1 MSYESVKL
9 ALNPVAWYRNDE
21 LTGTTM
27 FDSSGN
33 DLDQEY
39 EQHEVDP
46 ITLGQL
52 SGVETVPESRSIH
65 GFNRISRWVVDE
77 DGPFDSRVSF
87 TWEALVRQT
96 NEHPANKTIIARD
109 STGSGSRIFFA
120 GESTLSTLF
129 ALKITGVTYDITA
142 NITPLLNSW
151 YHVIGARNGSVMF
164 LMMNGVVVGSR
175 SDLPPTDPIDVAA
188 TDRLAVGATAGSNT
202 FQWQGN
208 SEEFTF
214 YNYALTSTQGLA
226 VYESM
231 INSILLNGRAD
242 AGPTGILRS
251 EFEPDPIQFPWRH
264 NWVEPL
270 IERISFRSAVSQ
282 SVNAVEEGVSQRIS
296 PRRELEFNQL
306 IRGNVERRK
315 LRAQLWA
322 NQHAKWFVPVRQ
334 YAEQLLEPVSAAA
347 TTTPIVTS
355 LKDYESGGWIGFRQY
370 AADGSVEH
378 SEVRLITSL
387 NPLVHEALE
396 NSYVAYR
403 SIVYPVRRALIP
415 SAISLRGHT
424 DAVEEVTLT
433 FRLLPEDEALVPNR
447 LTVFSPS
454 IKYRDVEVFDGQ
466 LWQSNDWSE
475 QREYEVERAGAAI
488 DFENG
493 LLGFESDT
501 IGASETFSYRMTLSG
516 HVNIAAFLGWFYERR
531 GQLAYLW
538 VPSMQ
543 EDFEVLS
550 VGATT
555 ITVRDTNYSDSYAL
569 AEPRRDLAF
578 VYFDGSMEFRRVV
591 GFSGTVNET
600 LTLDAA
606 VPTLVNLRLV
616 SLLKYCR
623 MDADQLELAWQTDD
637 KVQVAWRFREGLHT
651 PEGTGL
657 SSLSPSASLSGSL
670 SPSSSASPSASVSP
684 SLSPSLSPSPSASL
698 SPSASISPSS
708 SASPS
713 ASISA
718 TPSLSPSPSSSESP
732 SPSLSL
738 SPSSSESLSPSPSAS
753 NSPSISPSASL
764 SPSASAS
771 PSV

>member
-9 ALNPVAWYRNDE
+9 ALTPSLWYRNDE
-21 LTGTTM
+21 ESGTTM

-33 DLDQEY
+33 DEHQTYQNLT
-39 EQHEVDP
+39 HPTAPVV
-46 ITLGQL
+46 LGQL
-52 SGVETVPESRSIH
+52 SGVETVTTSRSVY
-65 GFNRISRWVVDE
+65 GTNRIAKWTVTATFDE
-77 DGPFDSRVSF
+77 RLTF
-87 TWEALVRQT
+87 TWEALVRQAI
-96 NEHPANKTIIARD
+96 EHPSDRTIIARD
-109 STGSGSRIFFA
+109 AVGNGNRLFFGGTGTISA
-120 GESTLSTLF
+120 VF
-129 ALKITGVTYDITA
+129 ALRIGGSTFSVTA
-142 NITPLLNSW
+142 NINPLLNSW
-151 YHVIGARNGSVMF
+151 YHVIGVRNDATMF
-164 LMMNGVVVGSR
+164 LMLNGVVVASR
-175 SDLPPTDPIDVAA
+175 SDLPAGTPIDVDG
-188 TDRLAVGATAGSNT
+188 TDSIALGSTAGSNT
-202 FQWQGN
+202 LQFLGN
-208 SEEFTF
+208 LEEFTF
-214 YNYALTSTQGLA
+214 YDYALTSAQGLA

-231 INSILLNGRAD
+231 INSLFLVGRAD

-251 EFEPDPIQFPWRH
+251 DFEPDPIEFPWRH
-264 NWVEPL
+264 NWTEPL
-270 IERISFRSAVSQ
+270 VERISFRSAVSS
-282 SVNAVEEGVSQRIS
+282 SVDGNEEGVSQRIS

-322 NQHAKWFVPVRQ
+322 NQSNKWFVPVRQ
-334 YAEQLLEPVSAAA
+334 YAEQLLEPLAATA
-347 TTTPIVTS
+347 TTTPITTA
-355 LKDYESGGWIGFRQY
+355 LKDYEAGGWIGFRQY

-378 SEVRLITSL
+378 SEVRFTSSL
-387 NPLVHEALE
+387 SPLTHEALV
-396 NSYVAYR
+396 NPYAAYR

-447 LTVFSPS
+447 VTAFTPS

-475 QREYEVERAGAAI
+475 EREYEVERAGSPI

-531 GQLAYLW
+531 GALAYLW
-538 VPSMQ
+538 VPTMQ
-543 EDFEVLS
+543 EDFEILGVNTPN
-550 VGATT
+550 VQ
-555 ITVRDTNYSDSYAL
+555 IVVRDTNYSDSYAL

-578 VYFDGSMEFRRVV
+578 VYFDGGMELRRVV
-591 GFSGTVNET
+591 AFEGVTNET

-606 VPTLVNLRLV
+606 IPSLVNLRCV

-623 MDADQLELAWQTDD
+623 MDADQLELAWHTDSTI
-637 KVQVAWRFREGLHT
+637 QVAWRFREVLHT

-657 SSLSPSASLSGSL
+657 SSLSPSASRSGSVSPSGSA
-670 SPSSSASPSASVSP
+670 SPSSSVSL
-684 SLSPSLSPSPSASL
+684 SLSPSLSPSPSASI
-698 SPSASISPSS
+698 SPSASVSPSFS
-708 SASPS
+708 LSPS

-718 TPSLSPSPSSSESP
+718 TESPSPSPSSSESP
-732 SPSLSL
+732 SPSLSA
-738 SPSSSESLSPSPSAS
+738 SPSSSVSLSPSPSS
-753 NSPSISPSASL
+753 SPSTSL
-764 SPSASAS
+764 SPSSSAS

>member
-1 MSYESVKL
+1 MGYPEVKL
-9 ALNPVAWYRNDE
+9 ALTPAAWFRNDE

-33 DLDQEY
+33 GLDQEY
-39 EQHEVDP
+39 EQHIVDP

-52 SGVETVPESRSIH
+52 SGVETVPESRAIH
-65 GFNRISRWVVDE
+65 GFNRISQWVVDE

-120 GESTLSTLF
+120 GESTLSALF
-129 ALKITGVTYDITA
+129 ALKIAGITYDITA

-151 YHVIGARNGSVMF
+151 YHVIGVRNGSVMF
-164 LMMNGVVVGSR
+164 LMLNGVVVGSR

-202 FQWQGN
+202 LQWQGN

-214 YNYALTSTQGLA
+214 YDYALTSTQGLA

-251 EFEPDPIQFPWRH
+251 EFEPDPIEFPWRH
-264 NWVEPL
+264 NWTEPL
-270 IERISFRSAVSQ
+270 IERISFHSAVSQ
-282 SVNAVEEGVSQRIS
+282 SVNGVEEGVSQRIS

-334 YAEQLLEPVSAAA
+334 YAEQLLVALSASA
-347 TTTPIVTS
+347 TTTLITTE
-355 LKDYESGGWIGFRQY
+355 LKDYESGLWIGLRQY
-370 AADGSVEH
+370 DASGNVEH
-378 SEVRLITSL
+378 SEVRQITSL

-396 NSYVAYR
+396 NSYVAHR

-415 SAISLRGHT
+415 SSISLKGHT

-433 FRLLPEDEALVPNR
+433 FRLLPEDEALIPNR
-447 LTVFSPS
+447 ITTFTPTL
-454 IKYRDVEVFDGQ
+454 KYRDVEVFDGQ

-475 QREYEVERAGAAI
+475 QREYEVERAGEAI

-501 IGASETFSYRMTLSG
+501 TAATETFSYRMTLSG
-516 HVNIAAFLGWFYERR
+516 HINIAAFLGWFYERR

-550 VGATT
+550 AGSNT
-555 ITVRDTNYSDSYAL
+555 IIVRATNYSDSYAL

-578 VYFDGSMEFRRVV
+578 VYFDGSVELRRVV
-591 GFSGTVNET
+591 AFEGTTNET
-600 LTLDAA
+600 LTLDAV
-606 VPTLVNLRLV
+606 VPSMTNLRMV

-623 MDADQLELAWQTDD
+623 MDADQLELAWQTDSV
-637 KVQVAWRFREGLHT
+637 VQVAWRFREALHT
-651 PEGTGL
+651 PEGIGA

-670 SPSSSASPSASVSP
+670 SPSASASPSASISP
-684 SLSPSLSPSPSASL
+684 SLSPSLSPSPSASI
-698 SPSASISPSS
+698 SPSTSLSPSS

-713 ASISA
+713 GSVSA
-718 TPSLSPSPSSSESP
+718 TPSLSPSPSASVSSSP
-732 SPSLSL
+732 STSQSPSGSVSL
-738 SPSSSESLSPSPSAS
+738 SP
-753 NSPSISPSASL
+753 

>member
-9 ALNPVAWYRNDE
+9 TLMPVAWYRNDE

-33 DLDQEY
+33 DHHQVY
-39 EQHEVDP
+39 EQHEIDP
-46 ITLGQL
+46 ILLGQV

-65 GFNRISRWVVDE
+65 GFNRISQWIVSLGDA
-77 DGPFDSRVSF
+77 FDSRITF

-96 NEHPANKTIIARD
+96 NDHPANKTIIARD
-109 STGSGSRIFFA
+109 ATGNGSRLFFSGSGTISA
-120 GESTLSTLF
+120 LF
-129 ALKITGVTYDITA
+129 ALRIGGVTFDITA
-142 NITPLLNSW
+142 NINPLLNSW
-151 YHVIGARNGSVMF
+151 YHVIGVRNGGTMF
-164 LMMNGVVVGSR
+164 LMLNGVVVATR
-175 SDLPPTDPIDVAA
+175 ADLPPSTPIDVAG
-188 TDRLAVGATAGSNT
+188 TDRIAVGATAGGNT

-214 YNYALTSTQGLA
+214 YDYALTSTQGLA

-231 INSILLNGRAD
+231 INALFISGRAD

-251 EFEPDPIQFPWRH
+251 DFDPDPVEFPWRH
-264 NWVEPL
+264 NWTEPL
-270 IERISFRSAVSQ
+270 VERISFRSAVSQ
-282 SVNAVEEGVSQRIS
+282 SVNGVEEGVSQRIS

-322 NQHAKWFVPVRQ
+322 NQTAKWFVPVRQ
-334 YAEQLLEPVSAAA
+334 YAEQLLAPLSATD
-347 TTTPIVTS
+347 TTTPINTA
-355 LKDYESGGWIGFRQY
+355 LKDYESGSWIGFRQY

-378 SEVRLITSL
+378 SEVRQITAL
-387 NPLVHEALE
+387 NINSIEHEALI
-396 NSYVAYR
+396 NAYVAYR

-415 SAISLRGHT
+415 SLLTLRGHT
-424 DAVEEVTLT
+424 DSVEELTLT
-433 FRLLPEDEALVPNR
+433 FRLLPEDEALIPNR
-447 LTVFSPS
+447 ITAFSPS

-475 QREYEVERAGAAI
+475 QREYEVERTGEAI

-493 LLGFESDT
+493 LMGFESDT

-516 HVNIAAFLGWFYERR
+516 HTNIAAFLGWFYERR
-531 GQLAYLW
+531 GTLAYLW

-543 EDFEVLS
+543 EDVEVLS

-555 ITVRDTNYSDSYAL
+555 VTVRDTNYSDSYAL

-578 VYFDGSMEFRRVV
+578 IYFDGSMEFRRVI
-591 GFSGTVNET
+591 GFSGTTNET
-600 LTLDAA
+600 LTLDAV
-606 VPTLVNLRLV
+606 VPTLTNLRMV

-623 MDADQLELAWQTDD
+623 MDADQLELAWQTDS
-637 KVQVAWRFREGLHT
+637 VAQVAWRFREALHT
-651 PEGTGL
+651 PEGTGR
-657 SSLSPSASLSGSL
+657 SSLSPSASLSGSV
-670 SPSSSASPSASVSP
+670 SPSGSASPSSSVSP
-684 SLSPSLSPSPSASL
+684 SLSPSLSPSPSAST

-718 TPSLSPSPSSSESP
+718 TPSLSPSPSASVSSSP
-732 SPSLSL
+732 SASQ
-738 SPSSSESLSPSPSAS
+738 SPSGSESLSPSPSAS
-753 NSPSISPSASL
+753 
-764 SPSASAS
+764 AS